1 MAKIYDPL
9 QSIDAELPINTREYT
24 LYLRDLQNKFGTDL
38 SKYFMPISFEWWAQY
53 LKYVVLVKTKTK
65 ANKSLNL
72 FISKRKIEQVV
83 QSLISYTDSKESNE
97 YTDFYEDNSG
107 IYMDEGFDDEENYFP
122 PQPSRQYS
130 NDYIDRPPS
139 QPGSKGALVIKHT
152 EEIKITHPG
161 SQDSSLVVE
170 KSEAPPAADK
180 IFIYR
185 SPAVDSGD
193 SKDPDDYILIGDNLK
208 SSSINIPSDLSA
220 PNSARLEPLEK
231 NYEENEIDKINVD
244 AENSLNS
251 TSETDGKTLEYSA
264 DFDSIVTS

>member
-9 QSIDAELPINTREYT
+9 KSIDAELPINTREYT

-38 SKYFMPISFEWWAQY
+38 SKYFMPISFQWWAQY
-53 LKYVVLVKTKTK
+53 LKYVVLVKTKT
-65 ANKSLNL
+65 NKSLNL

-122 PQPSRQYS
+122 PQPSKQYS
-130 NDYIDRPPS
+130 NDYTDRPPS
-139 QPGSKGALVIKHT
+139 QPGSKGALVLKNT
-152 EEIKITHPG
+152 EPLTTQPG
-161 SQDSSLVVE
+161 SQDSLVGE
-170 KSEAPPAADK
+170 KSEESDPPADK
-180 IFIYR
+180 IFIHR

-193 SKDPDDYILIGDNLK
+193 SKDPEDYISIEKNLK
-208 SSSINIPSDLSA
+208 SSNVNILADLSA
-220 PNSARLEPLEK
+220 PNSARLESLEK
-231 NYEENEIDKINVD
+231 NYEENEIDKINAD

-251 TSETDGKTLEYSA
+251 SSETDGKTLEYSA